1 MNDPLHIVCPHCNA
15 TNRIPATRL
24 QEAPKCGKCHSP
36 LFSGQPQE
44 VTAATFKQH
53 VERDEIPLLV
63 DFWAPWCGPCKMMTP
78 AFQQAAAQL
87 EPRVRLLKVNTE
99 AEQQLGAQFNIRS
112 IPTLALF
119 HKGRE
124 VARQAGAMGT
134 ADIVR
139 WTQNA
144 TDSLSVAR

>member
-1 MNDPLHIVCPHCNA
+1 MTDSLHIVCPHCSA
-15 TNRIPATRL
+15 TNRIPAARMP
-24 QEAPKCGKCHSP
+24 EAPRCGKCHNP
-36 LFSGQPQE
+36 LFSGQPLE
-44 VTAATFKQH
+44 VTAATFKKH
-53 VERDEIPLLV
+53 IERDEIPLLV

-78 AFQQAAAQL
+78 AFQQAAAEL
-87 EPRVRLLKVNTE
+87 EPKVRLLKVNTE

-124 VARQAGAMGT
+124 VTRQSGAMGA

-144 TDSLSVAR
+144 AGKLT

>member
-1 MNDPLHIVCPHCNA
+1 MTDPLHIVCPHCDA
-15 TNRIPATRL
+15 INRIPETRL
-24 QEAPKCGKCHSP
+24 QEAPKCGKCHNP
-36 LFSGQPQE
+36 LFDGQPLE
-44 VTAATFKQH
+44 VTAAAFKKH
-53 VERDEIPLLV
+53 IERNEIPLLV

-78 AFQQAAAQL
+78 AFQQAATQL
-87 EPRVRLLKVNTE
+87 EPKIRLLKVNTE

-124 VARQAGAMGT
+124 VTRQAGAMGA

-144 TDSLSVAR
+144 AGKLT